1 MPTIKSAWK
10 RMRTSRKAK
19 LENYRKR
26 SKLRTAVKNVRSA
39 GSGEEARKN
48 LTKAISL
55 LDKYSKQGILH
66 PRNAARKKSHLTK
79 HVRGLEQS
87 QGT

>member
-1 MPTIKSAWK
+1 
-10 RMRTSRKAK
+10 MRTSRNAK

-26 SKLRTAVKNVRSA
+26 SRLRTAVKSVRSA
-39 GSGEEARKN
+39 GSSEEARRN
-48 LTKAISL
+48 LNRAISL

-66 PRNAARKKSHLTK
+66 PRNAARQKSQLTK
-79 HVRGLEQS
+79 YVRGMEQS